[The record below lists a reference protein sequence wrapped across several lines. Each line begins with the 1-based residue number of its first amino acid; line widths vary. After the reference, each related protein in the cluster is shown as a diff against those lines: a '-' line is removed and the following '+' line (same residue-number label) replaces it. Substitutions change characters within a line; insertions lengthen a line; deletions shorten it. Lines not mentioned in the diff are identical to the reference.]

1 LWWVRLKQ
9 MDSCT
14 HHKMESR
21 ESGKATSRSGSY
33 AHEAPAPLIVD
44 PVPIGVVVG
53 THGVRGTLRVRA
65 FGSGRHLREGI
76 EPVVGGARR
85 RISAARETPKG
96 FLVDVEGVGSREDAN
111 SLKGEELLIGRGEL
125 DPPEEGEFYVADL
138 VGLTAIDDAGQVV
151 GVVSDS
157 FETAAH
163 EVLVVR
169 RGTQEVYVPFTLEHA
184 PNVDLALGQVVIRPP
199 ES

>member
-1 LWWVRLKQ
+1 
-9 MDSCT
+9 MDSCN
-14 HHKMESR
+14 HYKMGSR
-21 ESGKATSRSGSY
+21 ESGKATTRSGY
-33 AHEAPAPLIVD
+33 YGTEAPAPLIVD
-44 PVPIGVVVG
+44 PVPIGLVVG
-53 THGVRGTLRVRA
+53 PHGVRGTLRVRA
-65 FGSGRHLREGI
+65 FGSGRHIREGM

-96 FLVDVEGVGSREDAN
+96 FLVDVEGVGSREDAS
-111 SLKGEELLIGRGEL
+111 SLKGEELLMGRGDL

-138 VGLTAIDDAGQVV
+138 IGLTAIDDAGEVL

-169 RGTQEVYVPFTLEHA
+169 RGHQDAYVPFTLEHV
-184 PNVDLALGQVVIRPP
+184 PNVDLESGQLVMRPP